1 MRLAAVLLVPFVL
14 AAAPVLAQSPPTL
27 EIEAPAELA
36 PARARL
42 ESWDLRPLST
52 IVRLVG
58 LAEPGAPM
66 RIVLALP
73 LSDWARPV
81 PPWAAGYA
89 VVEEGL
95 VVLFPSR
102 SPMYPHDTLEDVLR
116 HEVAHILIGRAA
128 GGRAVPRWFHEGFA
142 MAVERPWA
150 MEDRTRLASALLFG
164 PRLALDDIDALFL
177 GNQGQQARGYSLSAA
192 VVRDLM
198 REHGGEAPARILREV
213 AKGRTFAYALAS
225 VTAQSIPTFED
236 AFWSRQRT
244 WTTWVPLI
252 ASSTV
257 LWLAVIGV
265 AGLARRRRRQRAAEI
280 RRRWEEEETLGS
292 ITTFERDVRA
302 AVYAGFRDTGS
313 APTPEALAST
323 LRASR
328 PAVVAALGALAD
340 QHGLVLQPDGESIWM
355 AHPFSGVPTDFVV
368 SIGSRRW
375 FANCAWDGLSILG
388 LLGEGRLETHVPGTG
403 EPLMFEV
410 ANGVVHGKGVVH
422 FLVPAARFWDDIGY
436 T

>member
-1 MRLAAVLLVPFVL
+1 MRLAATLLAFAL
-14 AAAPVLAQSPPTL
+14 TAAPALAQPPPGL

-42 ESWDLRPLST
+42 ASWDPRPLST

-58 LAEPGAPM
+58 LEEPGAPM
-66 RIVLALP
+66 RVVLATP
-73 LSDWARPV
+73 LSDRARPV

-89 VVEEGL
+89 VVDEGL
-95 VVLFPSR
+95 IVLFPSR

-116 HEVAHILIGRAA
+116 HEVAHVLIGRAA
-128 GGRAVPRWFHEGFA
+128 GGRPVPRWFHEGFA

-150 MEDRTRLASALLFG
+150 LEDRTRLVSALLFG
-164 PRLALDDIDALFL
+164 PRLSLGDIDGLFL
-177 GNQGQQARGYSLSAA
+177 GNQGQQARGYSLAAA

-198 REHGGEAPARILREV
+198 REHGDAAPARILREV
-213 AKGRTFAYALAS
+213 AKGRTFPYALAS

-236 AFWSRQRT
+236 VFWSRQRT

-265 AGLARRRRRQRAAEI
+265 AGLAHRRRRRRADEI
-280 RRRWEEEETLGS
+280 RKRWAEEEAPGS
-292 ITTFERDVRA
+292 MTGFERDVRA
-302 AVYAGFRDTGS
+302 AVYAGFRDTGD
-313 APTPEALAST
+313 APTADALADT
-323 LRASR
+323 LGASR
-328 PAVVAALGALAD
+328 AEVVAALSALAD
-340 QHGLVLQPDGESIWM
+340 EHGLVLQPDGESIWM
-355 AHPFSGVPTDFVV
+355 AHPFSGIPTDFVV
-368 SIGSRRW
+368 SIGRRRW
-375 FANCAWDGLSILG
+375 FASCAWDGLSILG
-388 LLGEGRLETHVPGTG
+388 LFGDGRLETHAPGTG
-403 EPLMFEV
+403 DLLRFEV
-410 ANGVVHGKGVVH
+410 TSGVVRGEGVIH